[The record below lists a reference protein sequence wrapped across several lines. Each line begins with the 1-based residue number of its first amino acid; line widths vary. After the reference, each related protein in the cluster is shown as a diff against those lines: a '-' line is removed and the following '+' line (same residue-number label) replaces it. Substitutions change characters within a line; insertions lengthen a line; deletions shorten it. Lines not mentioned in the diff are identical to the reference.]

1 MGTVLWFELEPL
13 PVGLGG
19 FYLSGF
25 IYTTFEAGVYSHR
38 IIIARLQIYAL
49 LPGLP
54 GRPPVRILK
63 VVMQFI
69 YSSVS
74 EEESGAVGNNQTQ
87 FQEKKYA
94 SFLAHCTWMTMF
106 SFIFLFW
113 QLCSG
118 ILLDAPRPSWD
129 ASFHNSSVKKYVCL
143 SKK

>member
-1 MGTVLWFELEPL
+1 MEPL
-13 PVGLGG
+13 SVGLGG

-25 IYTTFEAGVYSHR
+25 IYTTFEAGCTAIGLLLPDFRYD
-38 IIIARLQIYAL
+38 AL

-87 FQEKKYA
+87 FQEKKICLFPGPLYMNDHVQFHLLILTA
-94 SFLAHCTWMTMF
+94 LLRFLT
-106 SFIFLFW
+106 
-113 QLCSG
+113 
-118 ILLDAPRPSWD
+118 
-129 ASFHNSSVKKYVCL
+129 
-143 SKK
+143 